1 MCAGAGGTFN
11 RKTVFI
17 SVVQTHTLIYVAQSN
32 AGEALRIFLL
42 DGTGV
47 KTAAGI
53 GDMNGKQILAHGGTD
68 GDGDKIIFI
77 RRAVQDGVLYKRL
90 QNKARYCP
98 VSGSIFNLI
107 FHLKAPCVAQ
117 LLNVAVVFQVAQL
130 IVKRN

>member
-1 MCAGAGGTFN
+1 MLLN
-11 RKTVFI
+11 PD
-17 SVVQTHTLIYVAQSN
+17 

-77 RRAVQDGVLYKRL
+77 RRAAGWSSL
-90 QNKARYCP
+90 QAAAK
-98 VSGSIFNLI
+98 
-107 FHLKAPCVAQ
+107 
-117 LLNVAVVFQVAQL
+117 
-130 IVKRN
+130 

>member
-11 RKTVFI
+11 RKAVFI
-17 SVVQTHTLIYVAQSN
+17 SVVQTHTFIYVAQSD

-68 GDGDKIIFI
+68 GDGDKI
-77 RRAVQDGVLYKRL
+77 VLL
-90 QNKARYCP
+90 PEPVEPTKAT
-98 VSGSIFNLI
+98 VSRGLTWNDT
-107 FHLKAPCVAQ
+107 PC
-117 LLNVAVVFQVAQL
+117 
-130 IVKRN
+130 KTHSPGM